1 MSRQLTELKTDS
13 DVEIIS
19 RTKKKDTFK
28 VLFYSEW
35 DKDSAVILER
45 AREWVTEEGEEK
57 IYLISSWKTPHAFA
71 MFMITSAPSLV
82 HIDKGR
88 IRVQSEYPSVYDFF
102 SSKTRSSSRKGLAS

>member
-13 DVEIIS
+13 DIEIIS
-19 RTKKKDTFK
+19 RTKKRDTFK

-35 DKDSAVILER
+35 DKDSTVILER
-45 AREWVTEEGEEK
+45 ARKWATEEGEEK
-57 IYLISSWKTPHAFA
+57 VYLVSSWKTPHAFA

-82 HIDKGR
+82 HIEKGR

-102 SSKTRSSSRKGLAS
+102 SLKTHSSSRKGPAS